1 MNVVDASPSAQT
13 FNDNFSYYLTAY
25 ICSAIYEPY
34 PIPPNDSRPRLDFP
48 PSLLHRRPDWFS
60 WSVISSPLA
69 PAATQAPLLGL
80 QASSVSTRG
89 TDLTERAQRATES
102 GPVACHPHLLPRD
115 GLYSEQGNTDDC
127 YTPPQSRA
135 LLLEAISHF
144 SPLPTTLQIF
154 DPFSPPKPSHQ
165 DDALA
170 AHLVPRPG
178 NS

>member
-34 PIPPNDSRPRLDFP
+34 PIPPNDSRPRLDFR

-144 SPLPTTLQIF
+144 SPLPTTSQIF

-178 NS
+178 NT